1 MLVALQALV
10 AALELVL
17 FSDFSF
23 SLSLS
28 LFLSLQAS
36 AIDFKLVIKLTR

>member
-10 AALELVL
+10 AALKLVL

-28 LFLSLQAS
+28 LSLSLSFSLCKPQ
-36 AIDFKLVIKLTR
+36 R